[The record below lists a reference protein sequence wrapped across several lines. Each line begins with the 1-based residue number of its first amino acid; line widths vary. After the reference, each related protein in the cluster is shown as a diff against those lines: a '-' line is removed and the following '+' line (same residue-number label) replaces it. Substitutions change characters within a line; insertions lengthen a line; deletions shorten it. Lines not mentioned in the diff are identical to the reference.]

1 MTDIVLTSGERAK
14 KAHRELYHFSDD
26 VYVDAGEN
34 LLRPVEKLSGHPV
47 RLHIATTW
55 KGILNLALWKPEPT
69 IGDLFIL
76 LKNIGIGPDE
86 LLPFKDAD
94 LNDIF
99 PWLYYGKRFDIL
111 KKICSIAK
119 KNSERHIADKDARVH
134 CHIVSED
141 TSLIVASTL

>member
-14 KAHRELYHFSDD
+14 KAHKDLYHFSDD
-26 VYVDAGEN
+26 VYLDAGDN
-34 LLRPVEKLSGHPV
+34 LLQSVEKLSGDFI

-69 IGDLFIL
+69 MGDVFIL
-76 LKNIGIGPDE
+76 LKNTGIGPDE

-119 KNSERHIADKDARVH
+119 TNSERHIADKDARVH
-134 CHIVSED
+134 CHIVSEEA
-141 TSLIVASTL
+141 SLIVASTL